1 MNVIYRLI
9 PGCIRTDC
17 MKHSGKSYKNINTE
31 NTALNSKKEK
41 TRYGE
46 DKDLEKKNLIW
57 NMLGS
62 GVYAITSMLLGVISC
77 QPSLTA
83 SRRTGRI
90 RQSEPR

>member
-41 TRYGE
+41 TGYGE
-46 DKDLEKKNLIW
+46 D
-57 NMLGS
+57 S
-62 GVYAITSMLLGVISC
+62 
-77 QPSLTA
+77 QP
-83 SRRTGRI
+83 
-90 RQSEPR
+90 